1 MVRFI
6 IQHENKK
13 IIIKKNNII
22 ESYYKLHILFYY
34 LPFFRLDILFFIKGI
49 RNTNKT
55 QRNTIN
61 VEIASA

>member
-1 MVRFI
+1 M
-6 IQHENKK
+6 
-13 IIIKKNNII
+13 IKNIT
-22 ESYYKLHILFYY
+22 ESYYKLHMVLYY

-55 QRNTIN
+55 QRNTMN